1 MNHWLTTIL
10 IVLPLAGAL
19 LVTVAPLTTYW
30 LGSLAALV
38 SLVEVG
44 LWITSATKFDF
55 SSPSLQFAQN
65 RSWFSDLQVSYHVG
79 QYAFSLWLV
88 GATVVVMA
96 ACTIYGWWVGRD
108 RGRAYFALMLATT
121 GAIVGVFTA
130 QDLLLFYAFFEA
142 MLIPLYVLI
151 GVWGGAERLRATIT
165 FVVYTVVGSLLML
178 AAIIVYGLQQGTF
191 DMTKMGTSTNT
202 WLFLGFVVAFAIKS
216 PLFPFHGWL
225 PITYRESPP
234 EVSAVLSGIVSK
246 AGLYGLLRIAIAKF
260 PSVAHDWR
268 VVLLVLASISLVYG
282 SLLAFRAP
290 DFRGVVMYSS
300 LSQSGL
306 IVLGLFAFNDL
317 GFDGAVLQMVNHA
330 LISASLFLIAGMI
343 ERRTSTGEFA
353 RLGGMARGRPFL
365 ATVVMTTGIIA
376 LAVPLSSSFAG
387 EFLILAGVFQQGWVW
402 AVVGAAA
409 IVLTAMYMLRAISGV
424 LHQDVG
430 PAVPEG
436 ALDLRLGELA
446 VVVPLVLCLL
456 GLSAWPN
463 LISSRAFGGN
473 RAVTQV
479 ISPSGG
485 YLTPTVDQGIHWTR
499 YAP

>member
-1 MNHWLTTIL
+1 
-10 IVLPLAGAL
+10 
-19 LVTVAPLTTYW
+19 
-30 LGSLAALV
+30 
-38 SLVEVG
+38 
-44 LWITSATKFDF
+44 
-55 SSPSLQFAQN
+55 
-65 RSWFSDLQVSYHVG
+65 
-79 QYAFSLWLV
+79 
-88 GATVVVMA
+88 
-96 ACTIYGWWVGRD
+96 
-108 RGRAYFALMLATT
+108 
-121 GAIVGVFTA
+121 
-130 QDLLLFYAFFEA
+130 
-142 MLIPLYVLI
+142 
-151 GVWGGAERLRATIT
+151 
-165 FVVYTVVGSLLML
+165 
-178 AAIIVYGLQQGTF
+178 
-191 DMTKMGTSTNT
+191 
-202 WLFLGFVVAFAIKS
+202 
-216 PLFPFHGWL
+216 
-225 PITYRESPP
+225 
-234 EVSAVLSGIVSK
+234 
-246 AGLYGLLRIAIAKF
+246 LRIAIAKF

-290 DFRGVVMYSS
+290 DFRVVVMYSS

-330 LISASLFLIAGMI
+330 LISASLFLIAGMV

-409 IVLTAMYMLRAISGV
+409 IVLAAMYMLRAISGV

-430 PAVPEG
+430 SAVPEG

-463 LISSRAFGGN
+463 LISGHAFGGN
-473 RAVTQV
+473 RATVHVTETGLTTCV
-479 ISPSGG
+479 TKGG
-485 YLTPTVDQGIHWTR
+485 AGSCVTPLTFGATVPNIDLGLLAR
-499 YAP
+499 